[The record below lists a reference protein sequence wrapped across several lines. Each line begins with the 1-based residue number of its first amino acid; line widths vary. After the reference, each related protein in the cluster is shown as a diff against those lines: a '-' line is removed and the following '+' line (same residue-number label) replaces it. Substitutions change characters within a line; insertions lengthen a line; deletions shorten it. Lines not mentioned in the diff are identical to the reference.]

1 MMQHRLVV
9 VALLLVALA
18 PRLAHAVSP
27 QRLRILTYN
36 IHHGEGVDGRLDLE
50 RIAAVIRSAEPDLVA
65 LQEVDQNVER
75 TGRVDQPAE
84 LARLTDM
91 HVVFG
96 KNIDLEGGGY
106 GNAVLSKRPATRVE
120 NLQLPALVNPGGVDD
135 REQRGALIVEV
146 PTDSGRPLVFI
157 ATHLDHRRP
166 DAERLESAR
175 VINAAAADRF
185 GDRPAIL
192 AGDLNATPTS
202 DVLARFSEQWR
213 NPTAELPTTPVESPR
228 RQIDFVLVR
237 PAPRWQIVEAR
248 VLDERVASDHRPLL
262 AVLELPPQSP

>member
-9 VALLLVALA
+9 VALLLTALA
-18 PRLAHAVSP
+18 PRLAHAASP
-27 QRLRILTYN
+27 QRLRIVTYN

-50 RIAAVIRSAEPDLVA
+50 RIAAVIRSTEPDLVA
-65 LQEVDQNVER
+65 LQEVDQVVER

-91 HVVFG
+91 HVIFG

-106 GNAVLSKRPATRVE
+106 GNAVLSKQPAKQIE
-120 NLQLPALVNPGGVDD
+120 NLPLPALINDSGVDD
-135 REQRGALIVEV
+135 REQRGALVVEV
-146 PTDSGRPLVFI
+146 PADVGGPLVFI

-175 VINAAAADRF
+175 VINAVVADRF
-185 GDRPAIL
+185 ADRSAIL
-192 AGDLNATPTS
+192 AGDLNAPPTS
-202 DVLARFSEQWR
+202 DVLARFSEAWR
-213 NPTAELPTTPVESPR
+213 NPSDELPTTPVKTPR
-228 RQIDFVLVR
+228 RQIDFILVR
-237 PAPRWQIVEAR
+237 PAERWQIVEAR

-262 AVLELPPQSP
+262 VVLELAPQAP